1 MKGKIIF
8 LGMSLSSIINIII
21 SNGGNMFNWLKNL
34 FSGTTETEASG
45 VRARNNKGQYVKD
58 DKSTPD
64 VNEAYVD
71 GKKPKRKAKKT
82 TAKKAP
88 AKKRGR
94 PRKTTAKK

>member
-1 MKGKIIF
+1 
-8 LGMSLSSIINIII
+8 
-21 SNGGNMFNWLKNL
+21 MFNWLKNL

-45 VRARNNKGQYVKD
+45 VRARNTKGQYVKD

-71 GKKPKRKAKKT
+71 GKKPKRKPRKTTAKKA

-88 AKKRGR
+88 AKRGR
-94 PRKTTAKK
+94 PKKTAAKK